1 MFTTTTTAPNEILDA
16 EMLALCAPTQ
26 ADQPGFFGWFD
37 EVQAEDDD
45 ETQYLRSLAGSAKIF
60 IEEEKESVGGR
71 FELFP
76 EYED

>member
-16 EMLALCAPTQ
+16 EMLALSAPTQ
-26 ADQPGFFGWFD
+26 AEQPGFFGWFE

-45 ETQYLRSLAGSAKIF
+45 ETQYLRSLAGSAPIF
-60 IEEEKESVGGR
+60 IDKDESAGGR